1 MQPAPEEMDGPTLQA
16 LDEIKRLQGCIND
29 LVSIQAL
36 AGIWVKFDEPQIVGT
51 LLEVLIRILR
61 LDFACA
67 RVNASIGGA
76 PIETIRLAPG
86 RNPEARSEELRRLGT
101 WLKGE
106 VPVNPVEIPNPIDT
120 GNITVATLRL
130 GLQDDVGLIVTASRR
145 TAFPSEVD
153 MVLLRAATNQAVI
166 ALQEVRVLRRAENRL
181 RRIEAQ
187 LAEGQRLSRTG
198 SWGWDVSS
206 GELLFSEETFGIL
219 GFDPGQPAPLFQE
232 AIGRIHEDD
241 RAAVDRVI
249 EAAVRDRKDYEF
261 EARLFRPDGTI
272 RQVQCV
278 GRPFTNESGCLEYV
292 GTLLDVTRRKRT
304 EESLRAAEAQLV
316 HVARVTTMGELTA
329 SIAHEVKQP
338 LAAVAMNASAALNW
352 IAGDKPNLDEAR
364 TALTRIVK
372 GTDRATQIV
381 DRIRAF
387 MTRRQSITAT
397 VAMNDLIHEVLALTR
412 HEVLK
417 EHISLRVELA
427 ADLRDTV
434 GDPVQ
439 LQQVMVNLIVNA
451 IDAMRAQTA
460 DRRELV
466 VCSRNDG
473 PDDII
478 ISVRDSGVGIEASRM
493 DEMFAPF
500 ITTKPNGMGMGLAI
514 SRSIIEAH
522 GGRIFAAPNPDRGA
536 TFRFSLSANGA
547 ISPP

>member
-1 MQPAPEEMDGPTLQA
+1 
-16 LDEIKRLQGCIND
+16 
-29 LVSIQAL
+29 
-36 AGIWVKFDEPQIVGT
+36 
-51 LLEVLIRILR
+51 
-61 LDFACA
+61 
-67 RVNASIGGA
+67 
-76 PIETIRLAPG
+76 
-86 RNPEARSEELRRLGT
+86 
-101 WLKGE
+101 
-106 VPVNPVEIPNPIDT
+106 
-120 GNITVATLRL
+120 
-130 GLQDDVGLIVTASRR
+130 
-145 TAFPSEVD
+145 
-153 MVLLRAATNQAVI
+153 
-166 ALQEVRVLRRAENRL
+166 
-181 RRIEAQ
+181 
-187 LAEGQRLSRTG
+187 
-198 SWGWDVSS
+198 
-206 GELLFSEETFGIL
+206 
-219 GFDPGQPAPLFQE
+219 
-232 AIGRIHEDD
+232 
-241 RAAVDRVI
+241 
-249 EAAVRDRKDYEF
+249 
-261 EARLFRPDGTI
+261 
-272 RQVQCV
+272 
-278 GRPFTNESGCLEYV
+278 
-292 GTLLDVTRRKRT
+292 
-304 EESLRAAEAQLV
+304 
-316 HVARVTTMGELTA
+316 MGELTA

-417 EHISLRVELA
+417 EHISLRTELA

-460 DRRELV
+460 DRRELL

-473 PDDII
+473 PDEII